1 MHYVHFK
8 TNTAI
13 VEFSSE
19 ALAKEA
25 VEKMDQYL
33 YKGRKIMVKA
43 DSGTVQKKKKEEKKK
58 EEKYLGP
65 KTWNYP
71 RKGGRGGK
79 RGGGSGGSSAAE
91 MLVARRATRAYF
103 Y

>member
-1 MHYVHFK
+1 
-8 TNTAI
+8 
-13 VEFSSE
+13 
-19 ALAKEA
+19 
-25 VEKMDQYL
+25 MDQYL
-33 YKGRKIMVKA
+33 YKGQKIVVKA